1 MTITTTEKKMTARE
15 FYNAILALDSLPAEL
30 SAYATEQ
37 IEKLDK
43 TNAQRKGKPS
53 KEAIANE
60 PIKVDI
66 LNFLVERKGEKFV
79 QAEIGEALSISPNKA
94 GALAR
99 QLAVAEQIKSERIKL
114 PKVGERTVYF
124 AE

>member
-15 FYNAILALDSLPAEL
+15 FYNAVLALDSLPAEL
-30 SAYATEQ
+30 ATYATEQ

-53 KEAIANE
+53 KEALANE
-60 PIKVDI
+60 PIKTDI

-79 QAEIGEALSISPNKA
+79 QAEIGEVLSISPNKA

-99 QLAVAEQIKSERIKL
+99 QLVSDGVIKSERVKI
-114 PKVGERTVYF
+114 PKVGERSVYF